1 MGATDVQ
8 GAPHGQSRQLG
19 LFQTFLCNSDDE
31 RQQLSNTFEL
41 WDSIPRYSISQL
53 AMSKMREKRGW
64 LDLLELD
71 FECRGIRYNALIQAA
86 QVKERTRDGM
96 TRTIAYYP
104 SANEELV
111 EEALRKLAVDQK
123 HGFYDCDTDKAA
135 SGVAFSL
142 YQLRDELK
150 QRGHAR
156 SFDEIKLSL
165 SILSGSVIEILAYT
179 PQGKKEVV
187 SVKSAYLPYVASV
200 TRRDRKHDPSARWL
214 VNFHPL
220 VTLKM
225 NNLSYR
231 QFNYCRL
238 MKHTTQLARWLHRQL
253 VLKYTFASRL
263 KPFSMHFSTISR
275 DSAMLGNYTRASAAQ
290 EACTWS
296 MQELIE
302 HGVLSKADFRTVK
315 GARGKVLD
323 VIYTLTPSD
332 EFVAEVKAASKRL
345 EQAKAMV
352 GIGGRSP
359 SFSGGMGG
367 TTKKQPIFRA
377 NDGGK
382 SVGMGGGLSI

>member
-1 MGATDVQ
+1 MATSELQ
-8 GAPHGQSRQLG
+8 IAPEERPCQLS
-19 LFQTFLCNSDDE
+19 LFQTLLCNSDHE
-31 RQQLSNTFEL
+31 RQQLSNTIEL

-53 AMSKMREKRGW
+53 AMAKMRERLGW

-71 FECRGIRYNALIQAA
+71 FECRGIRYNVLIQAA
-86 QVKERTRDGM
+86 QVKVKTRDGI

-123 HGFYDCDTDKAA
+123 HGFYDCNTDKTT
-135 SGVAFSL
+135 SGVVFSL
-142 YQLRDELK
+142 YQLREELK
-150 QRGHAR
+150 QRGHTR

-165 SILSGSVIEILAYT
+165 SILSGSVIELFAYT
-179 PQGKKEVV
+179 PQGKEVV

-200 TRRDRKHDPSARWL
+200 TRRDRKNDPSARWL
-214 VNFHPL
+214 VNFHPM

-253 VLKYTFASRL
+253 ILKYTFASRL
-263 KPFSMHFSTISR
+263 KPFEMRFSTISR
-275 DSAMLGNYTRASAAQ
+275 DSAMLGNYTRARAAH

-302 HGVLSKADFRTVK
+302 HGVLSKVDPRIVT

-323 VIYTLTPSD
+323 VVYTLTPSD

-345 EQAKAMV
+345 EQAKTTV
-352 GIGGRSP
+352 GIGGGSP

-367 TTKKQPIFRA
+367 TTKKQPISRA

-382 SVGMGGGLSI
+382 SVGMGGGLP